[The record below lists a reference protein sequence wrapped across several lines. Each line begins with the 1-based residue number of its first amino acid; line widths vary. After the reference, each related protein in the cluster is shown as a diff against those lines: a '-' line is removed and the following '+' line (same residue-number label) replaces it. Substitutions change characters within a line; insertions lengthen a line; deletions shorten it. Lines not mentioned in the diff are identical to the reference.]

1 MRKFIV
7 INLYMRYLKVKSK
20 IFLMYLRGLRG
31 HFENHNATINKRR
44 MRITLSILSSLYMY
58 GWISH
63 NWL

>member
-1 MRKFIV
+1 
-7 INLYMRYLKVKSK
+7 
-20 IFLMYLRGLRG
+20 MYLRGLRG

>member
-1 MRKFIV
+1 
-7 INLYMRYLKVKSK
+7 MRYLKVKSK